1 MNKLNVFNTYYC
13 PWKYPSNWS
22 RNIRVF
28 FRQFKWAYQR
38 ITRGYCDFDYWD
50 LDHYL
55 EELLHQSLKS
65 LADNGISY
73 PGTAEF
79 PTYEK
84 WQEYLYELSNLFEKS
99 QEEYTEG
106 DYKNAYED
114 LPVSSID
121 LKTGNWKA
129 RTPEEEENWKNWY
142 AEEKRIAA
150 LRSDTRNKALAKLT
164 HVWNMLWD

>member
-1 MNKLNVFNTYYC
+1 MNKLNVFNTYFW
-13 PWKYPSNWS
+13 PWKYPSNWPQ
-22 RNIRVF
+22 NIKIF

-65 LADNGISY
+65 LADNAMSY
-73 PGTAEF
+73 PVTTEF

-84 WQEYLYELSNLFEKS
+84 WQEYLHELSDLFEKS

-106 DYKNAYED
+106 DFKNIYED
-114 LPVSSID
+114 EFYNSSIPISS
-121 LKTGNWKA
+121 TRET
-129 RTPEEEENWKNWY
+129 RTPEAQEIFDKWY

-150 LRSDTRNKALAKLT
+150 LRADIRNKALAKLT
-164 HVWNMLWD
+164 HVWGSLWD